1 MKESSVVLGAT
12 PSHGDFNVYHHLANA
27 RRHMSKNLRL
37 HLCRLVEEQC
47 VPDSFELSKWME

>member
-1 MKESSVVLGAT
+1 MLGAT